1 MIISLYSKINK
12 KYNIMII
19 LYKYEDVK
27 KMQSKNS
34 IMTTFFIGTI
44 GAMLILCGLIF
55 LIYLISSR
63 HIASFLIILII
74 VSFAFNISSPE
85 IYS

>member
-1 MIISLYSKINK
+1 
-12 KYNIMII
+12 MII

-55 LIYLISSR
+55 LIYCFIYEVKNKQKLYKEAKIVAIIGIIIGVLMISLS
-63 HIASFLIILII
+63 LLY
-74 VSFAFNISSPE
+74 FNINFS
-85 IYS
+85 